1 MNIYVRDI
9 VEKCSGTLLIGDEKI
24 VLDNFSKDTRTLHK
38 NDIYVGIKGD
48 VLDGNTLYKEALT
61 KGAKGCILNTN
72 TAIDQEFIAKFNN
85 IFIVLVPDTVHCLQE
100 LARYKRSLYN
110 IPVVAVTGRRC
121 R

>member
-85 IFIVLVPDTVHCLQE
+85 IFN
-100 LARYKRSLYN
+100 YN
-110 IPVVAVTGRRC
+110 ITFIINC
-121 R
+121 IF